1 MPKQPTENPSENVST
16 DNEAVENL
24 NWLTQITDDPVILR
38 LMATQVR
45 LLVTQRSTSLAIAN
59 QVQRQEAERI
69 VATHMPT
76 RDDEDEP
83 DSVVDRKE
91 DGNDRK

>member
-45 LLVTQRSTSLAIAN
+45 LLARQRSASLAIAN

-69 VATHMPT
+69 VASQLP
-76 RDDEDEP
+76 RDDEDQP
-83 DSVVDRKE
+83 HSVVDRKE
-91 DGNDRK
+91 DGNDKK

>member
-1 MPKQPTENPSENVST
+1 MFSVQMPKQPTEKPSENVST

-45 LLVTQRSTSLAIAN
+45 LLARQRSI
-59 QVQRQEAERI
+59 
-69 VATHMPT
+69 
-76 RDDEDEP
+76 
-83 DSVVDRKE
+83 
-91 DGNDRK
+91 